1 MREKTMKSGIHGP
14 IRVTIVHQNR
24 IFRECLAAVLS
35 EGGRFLVKQVD
46 HTLPGCAANISAEH
60 PQVALIDLGLP
71 EQLAL
76 ELTHQIRQQQA
87 APRIILLT
95 HARTPDDLV
104 ECFAAGAA
112 GCVLEE
118 TSLQDLREAIE
129 RVAEGG
135 TFCSHALVHSM
146 LHRMA
151 QRVSESDR
159 PKDGGIACLTPR
171 ELEIVRLI
179 AEHLSNK
186 QIARRL
192 SVSLFT
198 VKNHVHNIVEKLQ
211 VSGRYEAVDFARKHR
226 WLDVAKGAAPGRCEH

>member
-1 MREKTMKSGIHGP
+1 MREKTMKTGVSGP

-24 IFRECLAAVLS
+24 IFRECLAEVLS
-35 EGGRFLVKQVD
+35 EGGQFLLRQVD
-46 HTLPGCAANISAEH
+46 HTVPDCTAAIAAEQ
-60 PQVALIDLGLP
+60 PQVVLIDLGLP

-76 ELTHQIRQQQA
+76 DLTHRIRQQPSP
-87 APRIILLT
+87 PRIILLT
-95 HARTPDDLV
+95 HARTHDDLV

-112 GCVLEE
+112 GCVLEDS
-118 TSLQDLREAIE
+118 SLQDLREAIQ

-146 LHRMA
+146 FHRMA
-151 QRVSESDR
+151 QCVRESDR
-159 PKDGGIACLTPR
+159 PDRDGAACLTPR
-171 ELEIVRLI
+171 ELEIVGLI

-226 WLDVAKGAAPGRCEH
+226 WLDTAKAPAPAHRGR